1 MDNNKVTLIGDVL
14 DTPEHIFTTN
24 LGVKYYTTNIQIC
37 RRSGVIDILP
47 VIFSE
52 NKLQAFTD
60 ALEEERP
67 IYVSGYYKSRNE
79 VANGKHKLILTV
91 YAEYAEMT
99 DLEEH
104 VNEIK
109 LIGFIVKTPVYRETP
124 KHKCICDLL
133 IAVNRDIK
141 GKSDYIPC
149 IVWRD
154 NAKAI
159 KDSPVGTKIKLTGR
173 IQSRNYEKTI
183 DGKTE
188 TRVAYEVA
196 VSKIT
201 REN

>member
-1 MDNNKVTLIGDVL
+1 MENNKVTLIGDVL
-14 DTPEHIFTTN
+14 DTSEYIFTTKS
-24 LGVKYYTTNIQIC
+24 GAKYYTTNVQIC
-37 RRSGVIDILP
+37 RNSGAIDILP

-60 ALEEERP
+60 AFEEERP

-79 VANGKHKLILTV
+79 TVDGKHKLILTV

-99 DLEEH
+99 DFEEQ

-109 LIGFIVKTPVYRETP
+109 LIGFIVKTPAYRETP

-133 IAVNRDIK
+133 VAVNRDTK